1 MANPKD
7 EFDRQQ
13 QALAAT
19 PAPAGQAK
27 SLAAST
33 DPANASRFAKL
44 PPGIGGNAAA
54 PSPAPAMS
62 GNSIVQSAG
71 SLGQGVPAAPVIP
84 TATAPSASTLS
95 VPATAGLNT
104 LASSALPKSQQIS
117 NSMLIGPPSTQR
129 EAAQQGQL
137 WRQAQSAEMNE
148 RYDSAGAQMASEARA
163 AATQRMSRAANRPIA
178 AAVAPASS
186 GAAALSA
193 YDSAHPMV
201 AAPSPGAA
209 PAPAPGAAPLPE
221 GVTPSSAGA
230 GRGSINPPLADPS
243 KPVPT
248 ILSTAPAAANPM
260 TNFDRTGMSNAQVAE
275 ANPAGRV
282 TMTRQPNGT
291 MSFSGGDVSGPVSYM
306 NSAGNPLV
314 GGGLRGNGFSRVD
327 SAPAGAGVV
336 MDGAGNYAFSS
347 NPIAAGAGGTTPGG
361 AGPAAAG
368 ASSSASSAV
377 DAAVAA
383 AAQRGDWDAVG
394 AHYAGRGQNFG
405 GQTAAQIQQA
415 QAGPQGATIGGST
428 FGFDPQA
435 RNAQFDRDQLTRTIM
450 DPSTKRSMRSALV
463 SMDQTSSQSQNNAQ
477 RLASEERRSAANNDA
492 SMEQVAMRERGE
504 DFRAANRNH
513 LAAAELNQRY
523 RDSDAQN
530 QIRNL
535 EASRAQRMSNILERY
550 DAAKSDEERASL
562 IRQHPDVFGQKSVQ
576 GKDRYVTVGGG
587 TSVVDGQ
594 TVREPTSLFDTVTQ
608 QYVRGADKA
617 LPPVESNKQALAIR
631 DNPKLSWDQKFAELQ
646 KLGYFREN

>member
-1 MANPKD
+1 M
-7 EFDRQQ
+7 
-13 QALAAT
+13 
-19 PAPAGQAK
+19 
-27 SLAAST
+27 
-33 DPANASRFAKL
+33 
-44 PPGIGGNAAA
+44 
-54 PSPAPAMS
+54 
-62 GNSIVQSAG
+62 
-71 SLGQGVPAAPVIP
+71 
-84 TATAPSASTLS
+84 
-95 VPATAGLNT
+95 
-104 LASSALPKSQQIS
+104 
-117 NSMLIGPPSTQR
+117 
-129 EAAQQGQL
+129 AQQPT
-137 WRQAQSAEMNE
+137 
-148 RYDSAGAQMASEARA
+148 GA
-163 AATQRMSRAANRPIA
+163 P
-178 AAVAPASS
+178 
-186 GAAALSA
+186 
-193 YDSAHPMV
+193 
-201 AAPSPGAA
+201 
-209 PAPAPGAAPLPE
+209 PAPAPQ
-221 GVTPSSAGA
+221 V
-230 GRGSINPPLADPS
+230 
-243 KPVPT
+243 
-248 ILSTAPAAANPM
+248 APAAGASPTAAAQPQKPAASSGPSILQGVRDVYNESGKEIGDLISQGRYGAAVGQTARAATAFIPAVADDVIGGAIRAVGPTVMDAGKQFLGINDARAQPSQPGAATQGQTSAANAPWDQSKLAGALGGLDKEMAAQSRVASVLDHSANGNVAGTGQHPM

-291 MSFSGGDVSGPVSYM
+291 MSFSGGNVSGAVSYE

-327 SAPAGAGVV
+327 SAPAGAGVA

-347 NPIAAGAGGTTPGG
+347 NPIAAGAGGTAQGG

-368 ASSSASSAV
+368 ASSSASSV
-377 DAAVAA
+377 VNAALAA

-450 DPSTKRSMRSALV
+450 DPNTKRSMRSALV
-463 SMDQTSSQSQNNAQ
+463 SMDQTSSQNQNSAQ

-504 DFRAANRNH
+504 DLRAANRNQ

-535 EASRAQRMSNILERY
+535 EAARAQRSAGILERY
-550 DAAKSDEERASL
+550 DAAKSEGERMAL
-562 IRQHPDVFGQKSVQ
+562 IRQHPDVFGQKTVQ
-576 GKDRYVTVGGG
+576 GKDRYITVGGG

-594 TVREPTSLFDTVTQ
+594 TVKEPMSIFDTVTQ
-608 QYVRGADKA
+608 QYVGGAGPSGGGASTAKQPEYTIGQVYVDQQSGAQRRWNGQGWDK
-617 LPPVESNKQALAIR
+617 V
-631 DNPKLSWDQKFAELQ
+631 
-646 KLGYFREN
+646 